1 MLHVMKLAV
10 GCRDKA
16 HLQALQAERVATH
29 PPLRHR
35 TRNMPR
41 RGAEILEGGSIYW
54 AIAGALVVRQRIL
67 DIAADRREDGTACAG
82 LFLDPVL
89 VPVEGRLVKPFQGW
103 RYLPAA
109 DAPAD
114 ISAAAASSGLGSL
127 PPKLRRELRDLC
139 LL

>member
-16 HLQALQAERVATH
+16 HLQAFQAERARTA

-41 RGAEILEGGSIYW
+41 RAAEILDGGSIYW
-54 AIAGALVVRQRIL
+54 AISGAILVRQRIL
-67 DIAADRREDGTACAG
+67 DIAADCWEDGSACAG

-89 VPVEGRLVKPFQGW
+89 VPVEGRPIKPFQGW
-103 RYLPAA
+103 RYLQAA

-114 ISAAAASSGLGSL
+114 LSAAAGSGEGGL
-127 PPKLRRELRDLC
+127 PPALRRELRELC